1 MGRRIGNF
9 IDPNTG
15 ETNWLDVSTVKNIRL
30 APVSITQFKSNN
42 NYQALVNFKLDNI
55 DMLKVIALTAEFET
69 NNKVYKSDAQQ
80 MDEMVFAQHLADAV
94 HTEETLD
101 SCEFIR
107 DMKTKAL
114 DDLKGKLLSNGI
126 LVDVIELKGAGYIIS
141 KDTKVMTIDNMA
153 ITVNNDRTATVVLEA
168 CVGNITL
175 SNLIEQPEIV
185 FYSGGFEFKIYDFEI
200 EDSVEG
206 KIKTYQLSV
215 EDIMIEDAHDEVYF
229 EPVQLDTNNEDSIDE
244 FIASRKVMLDDR
256 LDVDDTLGDRFAD
269 IF

>member
-9 IDPNTG
+9 VDPNTG

>member
-42 NYQALVNFKLDNI
+42 DCQALVNFKLDNI

-80 MDEMVFAQHLADAV
+80 MDEMVFAKHLADAV
-94 HTEETLD
+94 YAEETLD
-101 SCEFIR
+101 SCEFIKE
-107 DMKTKAL
+107 MKTKAL
-114 DDLKGKLLSNGI
+114 DDLKGKLLSDGI
-126 LVDVIELKGAGYIIS
+126 LVDTIKLKGAGYIIS
-141 KDTKVMTIDNMA
+141 KDTKVMTIDDMT
-153 ITVNNDRTATVVLEA
+153 IIVNNDKTATVVLGD

-175 SNLIEQPEIV
+175 SNLIEPEIV
-185 FYSGGFEFKIYDFEI
+185 FYSMGFEFKIYDFKI
-200 EDSVEG
+200 ENSVEG

-229 EPVQLDTNNEDSIDE
+229 EPVQLDINNEDSIDE
-244 FIASRKVMLDDR
+244 FIASRKVMLDNR
-256 LDVDDTLGDRFAD
+256 LDTDNTLDDRFAD

>member
-94 HTEETLD
+94 HAEETLD